1 MGRKYFVEINMI
13 FASAVLFFLWNCSF
27 PNFGSAEKGVL
38 NLQNADL
45 DSGKLVNLDGE
56 WSVYWNQFLSPDSPD
71 SVKPD
76 GFLKVPG
83 SWKGRNTETFKN
95 LNEAGYC
102 TYRLK
107 IHLGKKYDS
116 VSFRIRNFRSAYTMY
131 VNGRK
136 TAFNGRVSKTADNEI
151 PDFFPLNADVKNPDK
166 TLDIIIHISNFSM
179 PHGGFISRIEFGK
192 TDSAS
197 HSKYFSIIFESLIA
211 MGLLSI
217 GIYHLFLFYRR
228 NTDLSLL
235 YFSVFCI
242 MFTGRSLYLN
252 ERILIYILPNLSFD
266 FYYKFLCFCTLQVM
280 ALFPLYMKSIFP
292 DEVSSRIRYISYLL
306 FIFSLCSPILSVYN
320 VANIFTYLSAY
331 MGVIFYLLWCNIQAF
346 RKKRLGSGAL
356 LAGFSTASV
365 GVAFDFMRELNIVY
379 TPNIIGHYSGYIF
392 MLSQALLLAERF
404 NQDYI
409 SFRETA
415 ALLMKSNCELSAL
428 KENLEKKISERTQE
442 LEKARDSALASS
454 RAKSEFLAVMSH
466 EIRTP
471 MNGILGMIQ
480 LLEMTELTEEQKD
493 YLSTLNF
500 STETLSAVIHDI
512 LDFSKIESGK
522 TEITKED
529 FSLRVLMDDFI
540 KFIRTQAEK
549 NDLSL
554 EYHYD
559 ENLPEYLNGD
569 SVRLKQILLNLS
581 SNAVKFT
588 EKGRIIISAA
598 VNRIENRICTV
609 EFSVKDTGIGIPKD
623 KQDRLFQMFSQADS
637 STTRKYG
644 GTGLG
649 LAISRK
655 LAELMGGKIWV
666 ESRENEGSEFRF
678 TVCLEISENR
688 KQDFL
693 KKESTIRPDL
703 KILAAEDN
711 RTNQKMILHLLAKLG
726 CSQCEIAENGKIV
739 VDLLKSGK
747 TYDLIL
753 MDIEMPEL
761 DGLEAAAEIR
771 KTLNIKQPIIIALTA
786 HVLEGTREK
795 VLRSGMNDYLTKPID
810 KNELS
815 KKLIEWSSQNVV

>member
-1 MGRKYFVEINMI
+1 MGWKYFIGRVGIYI
-13 FASAVLFFLWNCSF
+13 PAVFILLWNCNAPFSS
-27 PNFGSAEKGVL
+27 SAQKGVL
-38 NLQNADL
+38 DLRNVDLNTGNL
-45 DSGKLVNLDGE
+45 VYLDGE
-56 WSVYWNQFLSPDSPD
+56 WSFYWNQFVLPENPD
-71 SVKPD
+71 SVKQD
-76 GFLKVPG
+76 GFIKVPG
-83 SWKGRNTETFKN
+83 SWKGKDTDSYNN
-95 LNEAGYC
+95 LNEAGFC
-102 TYRLK
+102 TYRLQ
-107 IHLGKKYDS
+107 IRLGKKYDS
-116 VSFRIRNFRSAYTMY
+116 ISFRIRNFRSAYAMY

-136 TAFNGRVSKTADNEI
+136 IASNGRISKTADNEI
-151 PDFFPLNADVKNPDK
+151 PEFFPLNADIKSPEE
-166 TLDIIIHISNFSM
+166 TLDVIIHISNFSM
-179 PHGGFISRIEFGK
+179 PHGGFINRIELGK
-192 TDSAS
+192 TESVAQA
-197 HSKYFSIIFESLIA
+197 KNFSIIFEALIA

-217 GIYHLFLFYRR
+217 GVYHLFLFYRR
-228 NTDLSLL
+228 NTDFSLL

-252 ERILIYILPNLSFD
+252 ERILIYILPNLAFD

-280 ALFPLYMKSIFP
+280 AFFPMYMKSIFP
-292 DEVSSRIRYISYLL
+292 EEVSSRIKYISYIM
-306 FIFSLCSPILSVYN
+306 FIFSLFSPFLSVYN
-320 VANIFTYLSAY
+320 VANVFTYLASYLA
-331 MGVIFYLLWCNIQAF
+331 VIFYLVWCNIKAF
-346 RKKRLGSGAL
+346 RKKRLGAGAL
-356 LAGFSTASV
+356 LVGFSAASV
-365 GVAFDFMRELNIVY
+365 GAVFDFMRELSIIY

-392 MLSQALLLAERF
+392 MFSQALVLADRF

-409 SFRETA
+409 SFRKTA
-415 ALLMKSNCELSAL
+415 ALLTKSNCELSAL
-428 KENLEKKISERTQE
+428 KENLEQKIFERTEE
-442 LEKARDSALASS
+442 LENARDSALASS

-480 LLEMTELTEEQKD
+480 LLEMTDLTEEQKD

-522 TEITKED
+522 TEMTKED
-529 FSLRVLMDDFI
+529 FSLNILMDDFI

-549 NDLSL
+549 NNLSL
-554 EYHYD
+554 EYNYD
-559 ENLPEYLNGD
+559 KNIPECLNGD

-588 EKGRIIISAA
+588 EKGKIIIS
-598 VNRIENRICTV
+598 VSLKNIENGMCTV
-609 EFSVKDTGIGIPKD
+609 EFSVKDTGIGFSKY
-623 KQDRLFQMFSQADS
+623 KQEKLFQMFSQADS

-655 LAELMGGKIWV
+655 LSELMGGKIWV
-666 ESRENEGSEFRF
+666 ESRENGGSDFHF
-678 TVCLEISENR
+678 TVCMKISENR
-688 KQDFL
+688 KESIFR
-693 KKESTIRPDL
+693 KETPVNSNL

-711 RTNQKMILHLLAKLG
+711 RTNQKMILHLLTKLG
-726 CSQCEIAENGKIV
+726 YTHCQIAENGKIAL
-739 VDLLKSGK
+739 DHIKSEK

-761 DGLEAAAEIR
+761 DGLETAAEIR
-771 KTLNIKQPIIIALTA
+771 KMQNIKQPIIIALTA

-815 KKLIEWSSQNVV
+815 SILFKWSSQNVV